1 MASQLLPGVGELD
14 RTALVGMVH
23 LAPLPGAPAW
33 RGEPVAEICRA
44 ALRDAQALVDGGCD
58 ALIVENMGDAPY
70 LKGGV
75 GPEVVA
81 AMALCTAAVVE
92 LGLPVG
98 VQVLAGAN
106 REALGVA
113 VAAGARFLRVEGFA
127 YGHVADEGWIDAC
140 AGPLLRAR
148 RALGAD
154 GVAVWADVQKKHAA
168 HAATGDLDLAQL
180 AEGTHFCGADLL
192 VVTGSTTGAATAPED
207 VAAVARAGL
216 PVAVGSGVRPDTLG
230 ALVPAAQALIVG
242 SFLKE
247 EGDWR
252 RPVCVKRVRKLRGAM
267 EGQQPRG

>member
-1 MASQLLPGVGELD
+1 MVRTLLPGVGELEH
-14 RTALVGMVH
+14 TALVGMVH

-33 RGEPVAEICRA
+33 RGQPVAAIRDA
-44 ALRDAQALVDGGCD
+44 ALRDARALIEGGCD

-70 LKGGV
+70 LKGSV
-75 GPEVVA
+75 PPEVVA
-81 AMALCTAAVVE
+81 AVALCTAAVVE
-92 LGLPVG
+92 LGHPVG

-148 RALGAD
+148 RSLGAEHI
-154 GVAVWADVQKKHAA
+154 AVWADVQKKHAA
-168 HAATGDLDLAQL
+168 HAATADLELSQL
-180 AEGTHFCGADLL
+180 AEGARFCGADLL
-192 VVTGSTTGAATAPED
+192 VVTGSTTGAATSPED

-216 PVAVGSGVRPDTLG
+216 PVAVGSGVGPDSVS
-230 ALVPAAQALIVG
+230 ALVPAAHALIVG
-242 SFLKE
+242 SYLKE

-252 RPVCVKRVRKLRGAM
+252 RPVCVKRVRKLRRAM
-267 EGQQPRG
+267 EARQPRG